1 MFKDIGPTSFVPPFT
16 FGDILLSSIA
26 SSSQPVLN
34 FSNSQPSKSVS
45 SSTNF
50 EPIVYLIDSDSEAR
64 KSLEGTLASEGIGF
78 VPFDSADRFCT
89 LIPDEPFGCIVVE
102 EHLVGTSGIELL
114 ERCRLAGWKIPIVVL
129 ATRGDIEYCARAFGL
144 GATDYMRKPVQ
155 KDLFISRIHD
165 CFAIASKRK
174 QTEEMRIASLRKLDL
189 LTDREREVLNL
200 LVAGNSMKSIASISG
215 TSFQA
220 VARHRQRILD
230 KLGLENDVTLTR
242 WVLQQEYLRA
252 SDRS

>member
-1 MFKDIGPTSFVPPFT
+1 
-16 FGDILLSSIA
+16 
-26 SSSQPVLN
+26 
-34 FSNSQPSKSVS
+34 
-45 SSTNF
+45 
-50 EPIVYLIDSDSEAR
+50 LIDSDSEAR
-64 KSLEGTLASEGIGF
+64 KSLEDILASQGIEF
-78 VPFDSADRFCT
+78 VPFDSADRFCS
-89 LIPDEPFGCIVVE
+89 LIQNEPFGCIVVE
-102 EHLVGTSGIELL
+102 EHLDGLSGIEFL

-129 ATRGDIEYCARAFGL
+129 AARGDVEFCARAFGL

-155 KDLFISRIHD
+155 NDRFLSRIQD

-174 QTEEMRIASLRKLDL
+174 LAKDMQNASKKKLDL

-242 WVLQQEYLRA
+242 WVLEQEYLRT